1 MSKNIYT
8 IAVLQTKGGR
18 LDDLK
23 ATLEPL
29 AEATRKEPGAI
40 EYFFVH
46 DENHRTNTIFSYEK

>member
-1 MSKNIYT
+1 MTDRKI
-8 IAVLQTKGGR
+8 
-18 LDDLK
+18 LK
-23 ATLEPL
+23 ATLESL